1 MQSFFFLVFG
11 FLGGQQTA
19 HFEETRFYNLRK
31 RFGINCCVR
40 SSRRSPAWQSLGIIT
55 IGPLIGNASGLYW
68 LKNQYFL
75 DLFAPKPPQNKPLM
89 DKIRIDKWLRA
100 ARFYKTRSLATDE
113 IGKGRVAINDQTVK
127 ASREV
132 KVGDMVSARQ
142 GDVTR
147 TVKVL
152 GISDQRGAAP
162 IAQALYEETTDSLQL
177 REKISVQRRLSR
189 EPALSIEQGRPTK
202 RNRRDLEKAKQVGWN
217 DRWSASV
224 DPD

>member
-1 MQSFFFLVFG
+1 MFITCASGLES
-11 FLGGQQTA
+11 TA
-19 HFEETRFYNLRK
+19 ACDLM
-31 RFGINCCVR
+31 
-40 SSRRSPAWQSLGIIT
+40 RRSPAWQSLGIIT
-55 IGPLIGNASGLYW
+55 IGSLNWNPLGLHW
-68 LKNQYFL
+68 LKKQYSR
-75 DLFAPKPPQNKPLM
+75 DQEASKSAQNKHSM
-89 DKIRIDKWLRA
+89 DKIRIDKWLWA

-132 KVGDMVSARQ
+132 KVGDTVKARQ
-142 GDVTR
+142 GDITR

-152 GISDQRGAAP
+152 GISDQRGPAP
-162 IAQALYEETTDSLQL
+162 TAQALYEETDDSLQL
-177 REKISVQRRLSR
+177 REKTSVERRLSR

-217 DRWSASV
+217 DRWSASL

>member
-1 MQSFFFLVFG
+1 LESTAACDLV
-11 FLGGQQTA
+11 
-19 HFEETRFYNLRK
+19 
-31 RFGINCCVR
+31 
-40 SSRRSPAWQSLGIIT
+40 RRSPAWQSLGIIT
-55 IGPLIGNASGLYW
+55 IALHNRQLSGFNW
-68 LKNQYFL
+68 PKKQCPAGLK
-75 DLFAPKPPQNKPLM
+75 DKKSAENKSHM
-89 DKIRIDKWLRA
+89 DKIRIDKWLWA

-132 KVGDMVSARQ
+132 KVGDTVRARQ
-142 GDVTR
+142 GDIVR
-147 TVKVL
+147 TVTVL
-152 GISDQRGAAP
+152 GISDQRGPAP
-162 IAQALYEETTDSLQL
+162 TAQALFEETNTSLQL

>member
-1 MQSFFFLVFG
+1 
-11 FLGGQQTA
+11 
-19 HFEETRFYNLRK
+19 
-31 RFGINCCVR
+31 
-40 SSRRSPAWQSLGIIT
+40 
-55 IGPLIGNASGLYW
+55 
-68 LKNQYFL
+68 
-75 DLFAPKPPQNKPLM
+75 M
-89 DKIRIDKWLRA
+89 DKIRIDKWLWA

-113 IGKGRVAINDQTVK
+113 IGKGRVAVNEQTVK

-132 KVGDMVSARQ
+132 KVGDIVRARQ

-147 TVKVL
+147 TVTVL
-152 GISDQRGAAP
+152 GVSDQRGP
-162 IAQALYEETTDSLQL
+162 VPTAQALYKETDTSLQL
-177 REKISVQRRLSR
+177 RENISVQRRLSR

>member
-1 MQSFFFLVFG
+1 
-11 FLGGQQTA
+11 
-19 HFEETRFYNLRK
+19 
-31 RFGINCCVR
+31 
-40 SSRRSPAWQSLGIIT
+40 
-55 IGPLIGNASGLYW
+55 
-68 LKNQYFL
+68 
-75 DLFAPKPPQNKPLM
+75 M
-89 DKIRIDKWLRA
+89 DKIRIDKWLWA

-113 IGKGRVAINDQTVK
+113 IGKGRVAINEQTVK

-162 IAQALYEETTDSLQL
+162 IAQALYEETTDSLEL
-177 REKISVQRRLSR
+177 REKVSVQRRLSR
-189 EPALSIEQGRPTK
+189 EPALSIAQGRPTK